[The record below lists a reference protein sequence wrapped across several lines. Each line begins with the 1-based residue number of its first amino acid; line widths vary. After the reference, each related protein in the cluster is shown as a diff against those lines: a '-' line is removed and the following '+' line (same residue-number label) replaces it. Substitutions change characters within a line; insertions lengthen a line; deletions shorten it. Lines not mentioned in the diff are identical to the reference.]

1 MHFDQFIFF
10 MRLMD
15 VQVEKHVK
23 TIGLFINNSFK
34 VVVNMMYFGE
44 WHGGHVCKMSKHV
57 Q

>member
-34 VVVNMMYFGE
+34 VVVSMIYFGE
-44 WHGGHVCKMSKHV
+44 WHGGHVCKMCKHV